1 MVKPENHP
9 FKNTTKFMLV
19 IGVEMDKVLEQEAKR
34 RDVGKQELI
43 RVVIL
48 PYWAREH
55 GLIADPR
62 LGHSQRRGI
71 PSIGRKDET

>member
-1 MVKPENHP
+1 M
-9 FKNTTKFMLV
+9 
-19 IGVEMDKVLEQEAKR
+19 VLEQEAKK
-34 RDVGKQELI
+34 RDVGIQELI

-55 GLIADPR
+55 GFIADSR

-71 PSIGRKDET
+71 PSSGRPDEV